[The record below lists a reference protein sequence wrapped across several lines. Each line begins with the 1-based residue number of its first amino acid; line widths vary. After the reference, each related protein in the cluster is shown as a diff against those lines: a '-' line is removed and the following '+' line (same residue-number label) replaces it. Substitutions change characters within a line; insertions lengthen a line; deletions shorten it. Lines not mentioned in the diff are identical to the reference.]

1 MWAAE
6 GRVAVCSGLAGWGSC
21 GLHRERMRWDINCDL
36 GEGEP
41 LVRTRALMRCVTSA
55 NVACGGH
62 AGDVRI
68 MERCALL
75 AVRHGVRLGA
85 HPGLQDGF
93 GRAQAVVSVKDLET
107 LLIQQVGGLQAVARG
122 CRARLHH
129 VKLHGSLY
137 HAVEREAPLRRAFL
151 RAMSRW
157 FPGLKV
163 YALAGGTVAAEAP
176 RLGVDVWEEGFL
188 DRAYR
193 DDGTLVPRGE
203 TGALMTD
210 ARQRKV
216 RLERLREGG
225 GLLSAGGCPLSVRP
239 RTLCVHGDSGEAIAL
254 ARLARRLLVG
264 G

>member
-1 MWAAE
+1 
-6 GRVAVCSGLAGWGSC
+6 
-21 GLHRERMRWDINCDL
+21 MRWDINCDL

-41 LVRTRALMRCVTSA
+41 VGRTQALMRWVTSA

-62 AGDVRI
+62 AGDVRS
-68 MERCALL
+68 MERCVLL
-75 AVRHGVRLGA
+75 AVRLGVRLGA
-85 HPGLQDGF
+85 HPGLVEGF
-93 GRAQAVVSVKDLET
+93 GREAVRVSVPEFEA
-107 LLIQQVGGLQAVARG
+107 LLVQQVAALQAVARA

-137 HAVEREAPLRRAFL
+137 HAVERDAPLRRAFL
-151 RAMSRW
+151 RVLARW

-163 YALAGGTVAAEAP
+163 YALAGGRVAAEAA
-176 RLGVDVWEEGFL
+176 RFGVFVWQEGFL

-203 TGALMTD
+203 SGALLTE
-210 ARQRKV
+210 AWQRRE

-225 GLLSAGGCPLSVRP
+225 GLIGARGCSLTVLP
-239 RTLCVHGDSGEAIAL
+239 RTLCVHGDSDDAIAL
-254 ARLARRLLVG
+254 ARLARRLLIG